1 MGRVY
6 DQLEAVDVS
15 GDKFHEPLPLGP
27 DGLRYGNLPNGMKY
41 YVRQCAKPKGRCAL
55 ALAVRVGSV
64 VEEEDERG
72 VAHIV
77 EHLAFNATES
87 YSNHDIVRLL
97 ERIGAEFGACQNAYT
112 SADET
117 VYTLTVPT
125 GDKEGLLDETLGVMA
140 EMAFKIRC
148 DPGDLAKERGAV
160 LEEWRM
166 SRDAGGRLQE
176 AHWQL
181 IFQGSKYA
189 DRLPIGT
196 EAVIRRGSAATVRA
210 FYERWYRPE
219 NMALV
224 AVGDFAEPDV
234 VVDLIRRHLGS
245 GASRS
250 SETPIP
256 PPRFEYVPHAEPRF
270 KVLIDRETQHPVVY
284 VSYKHPRIRISTPGD
299 FLEHLTLS
307 IFEVAI
313 NNRLYKIS
321 RQRQPPFASASV
333 SEEPLCATTGSCVLS
348 ATAMDGEA
356 LTALESLLT
365 EVARVR
371 LHGIGPAEFARA
383 ISEMTSEIENTALEA
398 DQGYCTE
405 IRDEYVR
412 HFLYNEFVTGMGA
425 KIRPPRQLCLLKA
438 AIGTLAMDERYGL
451 DPVYTWQDVVRNG
464 CTMLCQEYES
474 RLGKT
479 LIPLVTREAVEQ
491 CAKKYRPCDSCVV
504 KASVRVVDHS
514 RSCTED
520 QLRKVLERVAADE
533 ASGAIGP
540 WEEPPAPES
549 LMTELPTPLPLES
562 AVVQERHFPAPL
574 DVTELTLCNGMRVAF
589 KSTTFMRDEIHLTG
603 FAVGGLSE
611 TPLELFYTSSL
622 SGTLAGHLGVF
633 GFRPDVLGD
642 ILAGRRVELETTEGE
657 YDEYDS
663 TACGSA
669 PSSTSVANSSV
680 PCLEVETAVKLV
692 RQAIEAQLRNP
703 LHSYHQR
710 VRYINYGGC
719 YYFKQLTLEEVDK
732 VDPALALAHHN
743 LSWRNPAEFTLVL
756 TGNVD
761 RGQLEQLLCR
771 YLATL
776 PKTAL
781 PPPKL
786 PKDVKPLPYRFPET
800 PVVEDVKLHSFVV
813 AMVSPVAQSQIT
825 FPVSLSRPRAREEVV
840 WLALACRALETRLIQ
855 RMRFV
860 SVSSFFGCVA
870 PSLDGDP
877 EGDVAIMFSCDP
889 ANKDRLVGMALE
901 EVAAIQASGMTTE
914 EVETLINLERL
925 QYEESLAENSY
936 WHEVIVSGFQSKSY
950 QLLGGDLGAV
960 YGKNTEARE
969 KVWGSCTPETLQE
982 AFRRLF
988 PSPPTGRY
996 TAISMLPRPPGLWH
1010 RIGAYLASKWL
1021 GASCGGFPPPAGGMP
1036 QEPPPSA
1043 AAATTMP
1050 LLGSSAA
1057 TSAGGDGDGSSILS
1071 YIPAAGITA
1080 AAAAAAAVG
1089 AGLLLWSRS
1098 GQRRG

>member
-6 DQLEAVDVS
+6 DQLEPVDVS

-27 DGLRYGNLPNGMKY
+27 EGLRYGTLQNGMKY

-64 VEEEDERG
+64 VEEEEERG
-72 VAHIV
+72 IAHIV

-148 DPGDLAKERGAV
+148 DPADLDKERGAV

-176 AHWQL
+176 AHWKL

-196 EAVIRRGSAATVRA
+196 EAVIRRGPASTVRA

-224 AVGDFAEPDV
+224 AVGDFPNADAV
-234 VVDLIRRHLGS
+234 VELIRRQMGS

-250 SETPIP
+250 NSSPAAP
-256 PPRFEYVPHAEPRF
+256 VPRFDYVPHAEPRF
-270 KVLIDRETQHPVVY
+270 KVLVDREAQHPLVY
-284 VSYKHPRIRISTPGD
+284 VSYKHPRTRISTPED
-299 FLEHLTLS
+299 FLEHLTIS
-307 IFEVAI
+307 VFEVAL

-321 RQRQPPFASASV
+321 RLREPPFASASV
-333 SEEPLCATTGSCVLS
+333 SEESLCATTGSCVLS
-348 ATAMDGEA
+348 ATAMDGQV

-371 LHGIGPAEFARA
+371 LHGIGPAEVARA
-383 ISEMTSEIENTALEA
+383 LSELQSEVENTALEA

-412 HFLYNEFVTGMGA
+412 HFLNDEFVTG
-425 KIRPPRQLCLLKA
+425 
-438 AIGTLAMDERYGL
+438 
-451 DPVYTWQDVVRNG
+451 
-464 CTMLCQEYES
+464 QEYEA
-474 RLGKT
+474 RLTKS
-479 LIPLVTREAVEQ
+479 LMPQISREAVER
-491 CAKKYRPCDSCVV
+491 CAQRYRPRDSCVV
-504 KASVRVVDHS
+504 KVMDHY

-520 QLRKVLERVAADE
+520 QLRKVLERVAVAE
-533 ASGAIGP
+533 AAGDIGP

-549 LMTELPTPLPLES
+549 LMAELPEPLAPET
-562 AVVQERHFPAPL
+562 AIVKERYFPAPL
-574 DVTELTLCNGMRVAF
+574 DVTELTLSNGMRVAF
-589 KSTTFMRDEIHLTG
+589 KSTTFMRDEIHMTG

-611 TPLELFYTSSL
+611 VPLELFYTASL
-622 SGTLAGHLGVF
+622 AGTLAGHLGMF

-642 ILAGRRVELETTEGE
+642 ILAGRRVDVEVTEGAYYRTMRGVQSPTDLETAMQLVHLLFT
-657 YDEYDS
+657 
-663 TACGSA
+663 TQ
-669 PSSTSVANSSV
+669 VRLV
-680 PCLEVETAVKLV
+680 PEEVETAVKLV

-719 YYFKQLTLEEVDK
+719 YYFKQLTLEDVDR

-743 LSWRNPAEFTLVL
+743 LSWQNPGEYTLVL

-761 RGQLEQLLCR
+761 REQFLPLLCR

-776 PKTAL
+776 PKTGL

-786 PKDVKPLPYRFPET
+786 PKDVKSLPYSFPET
-800 PVVEDVKLHSFVV
+800 PVVEDVKVS
-813 AMVSPVAQSQIT
+813 MVSPVTQSQIT
-825 FPVSLSRPRAREEVV
+825 FPVALSRPQAREDLV
-840 WLALACRALETRLIQ
+840 WLGLVCRALETRLIQ

-860 SVSSFFGCVA
+860 RGDVYTVSVSPFFGCVS

-877 EGDVAIMFSCDP
+877 QGDVAIMFSCDP
-889 ANKDRLVGMALE
+889 ANKDRLVAMALE
-901 EVAAIQASGMTTE
+901 ELTAIQGGALTPP

-925 QYEESLAENSY
+925 QFEESQAENSY
-936 WHEVIVSGFQSKSY
+936 WHELIVTGYQSKSY

-960 YGKNTEARE
+960 YAKNMEARE
-969 KVWGSCTPETLQE
+969 KVLGSCTPEALRE
-982 AFRRLF
+982 AFCRLI
-988 PSPPTGRY
+988 PTPPTSRY
-996 TAISMLPRPPGLWH
+996 TAISMLPRPPSIFH
-1010 RIGAYLASKWL
+1010 RIGALLAGRWL
-1021 GASCGGFPPPAGGMP
+1021 GASCNTFRGGDGPGGLP
-1036 QEPPPSA
+1036 LEASPVVNPTA
-1043 AAATTMP
+1043 MP
-1050 LLGSSAA
+1050 LLSGRSGSGSGSGNGSGFLFTGGGLASASTPIYLNTTGIVAA
-1057 TSAGGDGDGSSILS
+1057 TVA
-1071 YIPAAGITA
+1071 TA
-1080 AAAAAAAVG
+1080 AAAIG
-1089 AGLLLWSRS
+1089 TGLLLWSKSASMKRS
-1098 GQRRG
+1098 G